1 MMSSPTYTPNLTVA
15 ELVFQVCRSGMVTQ
29 THRQQLRHVILQ
41 NTLTEED
48 RSAIDRLFYA
58 IRRGWLQLVD

>member
-1 MMSSPTYTPNLTVA
+1 MMSSPTYSPGFTIA
-15 ELVFQVCRSGMVTQ
+15 ELVFQVCRSGRITQ

-41 NTLTEED
+41 ETLTEED
-48 RSAIDRLFYA
+48 YSAIDRLFYA